1 MLEIPHKSDLLLAV
15 PPCKYCHTKRFYWE
29 PKGFCCSKFTIFLV
43 SNVVPEKLYEF
54 FTSSLSNAVEFRK
67 YVRTYNNT
75 FAFTSFG
82 VKYDK
87 DLSKRDKGIY
97 TFRVQ
102 GQVYHYIN
110 ELIPL
115 DGHPS
120 YLQLYFYD
128 TDHEI
133 DNRIH
138 ISDRLNLEILSQ
150 HWSIRD

>member
-1 MLEIPHKSDLLLAV
+1 MIK
-15 PPCKYCHTKRFYWE
+15 
-29 PKGFCCSKFTIFLV
+29 IFAK
-43 SNVVPEKLYEF
+43 E
-54 FTSSLSNAVEFRK
+54 TR
-67 YVRTYNNT
+67 
-75 FAFTSFG
+75 
-82 VKYDK
+82 
-87 DLSKRDKGIY
+87 GIY

-128 TDHEI
+128 TYHEI

-138 ISDRLNLEILSQ
+138 ISDRLNVEILSQ
-150 HWSIRD
+150 H

>member
-1 MLEIPHKSDLLLAV
+1 M
-15 PPCKYCHTKRFYWE
+15 
-29 PKGFCCSKFTIFLV
+29 
-43 SNVVPEKLYEF
+43 
-54 FTSSLSNAVEFRK
+54 SNAVEFRK

-87 DLSKRDKGIY
+87 DLCKGDRGIY

-128 TDHEI
+128 TYHEI

-138 ISDRLNLEILSQ
+138 ISDRLNVEILSQ
-150 HWSIRD
+150 H